1 MIRRVR
7 NLQPGQVFILKRTG
21 ERYVF
26 IRRCHETPGG
36 TRHVVRKIGCGRES
50 SLHHSCHVEWKGDYD
65 AHVLTQ
71 WLGLGSDPRA
81 VHEVEL
87 VLLSQWAE
95 REGIRA

>member
-1 MIRRVR
+1 MIKRVR

-36 TRHVVRKIGCGRES
+36 TRYVVRKIRYARES
-50 SLHHSCHVEWKGDYD
+50 TLHHSCHVEWKGDYD
-65 AHVLTQ
+65 ARVLTQ